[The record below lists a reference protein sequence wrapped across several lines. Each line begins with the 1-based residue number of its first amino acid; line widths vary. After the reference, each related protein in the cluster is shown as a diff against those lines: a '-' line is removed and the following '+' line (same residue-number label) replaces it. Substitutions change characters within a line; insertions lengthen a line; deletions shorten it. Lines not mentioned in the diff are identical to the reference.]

1 MREDDTREEV
11 MGRRPL
17 DIDNIAMDLIL
28 SDDIE
33 RKRVLAK
40 RIFDI
45 AYKKGIYPSS
55 IHQFYM
61 ARGRGEFGGFTPTPE
76 SPVLQSGDEWLP
88 GSEFRPSKASAG
100 THTEKKPRD
109 LSRGVFTVIFSALS
123 LCFSIIARAQDD
135 PVKKWMGMVEEAA
148 RFYDEGKYEQG
159 IKTAKESIA
168 FAEGVFGADNPNLGS
183 SLNVLGQLYAAAK
196 DYGQAE
202 SAFRRALG
210 LYQNSDSPDLG
221 LALTLGNLA
230 KMYEAQN
237 KNEEA
242 KRSYEEASGHWQKAI
257 SDIEDTLGTNHLSV
271 ANNLE
276 EYALVLRKIGKEQEA
291 AQLEGRAREIRS
303 AADAAAPAP

>member
-1 MREDDTREEV
+1 
-11 MGRRPL
+11 
-17 DIDNIAMDLIL
+17 
-28 SDDIE
+28 
-33 RKRVLAK
+33 
-40 RIFDI
+40 
-45 AYKKGIYPSS
+45 
-55 IHQFYM
+55 
-61 ARGRGEFGGFTPTPE
+61 
-76 SPVLQSGDEWLP
+76 
-88 GSEFRPSKASAG
+88 
-100 THTEKKPRD
+100 
-109 LSRGVFTVIFSALS
+109 
-123 LCFSIIARAQDD
+123 
-135 PVKKWMGMVEEAA
+135 VKKWMGMVEEAA